1 MTKEILSDLNW
12 AAERNNPSGI
22 APTEF
27 KVVILPTEVG
37 EKIGS
42 VFIPKTSQE
51 RDQYAV
57 QDGKII
63 AVSPLA
69 FTYASDDEWKRV
81 GASPPKVGDSVVFAK
96 FAGLIRKGED
106 GKEYRIV
113 NDKDVV
119 AVLA

>member
-1 MTKEILSDLNW
+1 MTT
-12 AAERNNPSGI
+12 NPSGI
-22 APTEF
+22 RPTEF

-37 EKIGS
+37 DKIGN
-42 VFIPKTSQE
+42 VFIPNESKDRNQF
-51 RDQYAV
+51 AV
-57 QDGKII
+57 QDGEII

-69 FTYASDDEWKRV
+69 FTYATDEEWKRV
-81 GASPPKVGDSVVFAK
+81 SAIPPRVGDKVVFAK
-96 FAGLIRKGED
+96 FAGLTRKGTD